1 MGFLSF
7 IPSPPLSVTYWFL
20 GLSVFPPLTP
30 VFSAGSL
37 PAALLS
43 FHSRLLS
50 ASCMTD
56 TIFRTSISVH
66 LTLCLCRSCTKWVR
80 EFISSSRWQPCT
92 VSEDVYLSGKLRT
105 SLPDKIEVTGI
116 LGGAFLFLTYSF
128 LGLWMDFSLPCW
140 AIALATE
147 AALGLWDILWWT

>member
-1 MGFLSF
+1 MWGFFHLSPLPLFLSLTGF
-7 IPSPPLSVTYWFL
+7 RDFL
-20 GLSVFPPLTP
+20 CFPPLTP

-128 LGLWMDFSLPCW
+128 LGL
-140 AIALATE
+140 
-147 AALGLWDILWWT
+147 